1 RHGLADHG
9 GHCLDAADA
18 PAGHP
23 EPVDHGGVR
32 VGAPQGGR
40 VGAQDSVDLAHHNH
54 ASAVRGVDRVDD
66 AHARGHDLEGLE
78 GGLAPA
84 QELVALTV
92 ALVFDVHV
100 QFDGVGGAE
109 AVDLHRVVDDQL
121 GRSQRVDLVRA
132 ATEFDDL
139 LTHRG
144 EVDDAGHTG

>member
-1 RHGLADHG
+1 EHRGLS
-9 GHCLDAADA
+9 LDAAHA
-18 PAGHP
+18 PAEHP
-23 EPVDHGGVR
+23 DPFDHGRVRVGPDQGVR
-32 VGAPQGGR
+32 VGT
-40 VGAQDSVDLAHHNH
+40 QDSVDLARRDH
-54 ASAVRGVDRVDD
+54 ASQARDVDRVDD
-66 AHARGHDLEGLE
+66 AHARGHDLEVLE

-100 QFDGVGGAE
+100 QFDGVGSAE

-139 LTHRG
+139 LAHRG
-144 EVDDAGHTG
+144 EVDDAGHTGEV